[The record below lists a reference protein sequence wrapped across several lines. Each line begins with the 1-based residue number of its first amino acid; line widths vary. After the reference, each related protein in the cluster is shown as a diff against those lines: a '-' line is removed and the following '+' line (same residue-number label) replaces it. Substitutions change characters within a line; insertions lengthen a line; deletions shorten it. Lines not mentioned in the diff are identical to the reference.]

1 MKLHSNSRTRGRLC
15 LRPLAACLAV
25 TLSSGASATGHN
37 AYGEAMVTAI
47 RSNHVAHFAH
57 PSTVTSS
64 VTHLVTTCDD
74 PSPVPSTCAGS
85 TSGTLRKG
93 FLCGQNGDTID
104 LTQLQCSKITLSA
117 PLVSGQVTLTLV
129 GPGADKLTIDAAS
142 QSRAIVH
149 KGGLNDLLYVK
160 NLSIANGRYD
170 NPSDSGYGGC
180 IYSSGNVTLFNS
192 TVSSCYASA
201 PAGLAT
207 GGAIFAKGNA
217 SLNHATVSGGTASGA
232 AAAGGGIYAGGTV
245 ELNRSTVSGSMAK
258 SDGVAS
264 AGGIYASAVYVTY
277 STISGNAAD
286 AGGGIFAGHVYVF
299 DSTIAGNHADF
310 GSFGGIY
317 ARDTAEIFNST
328 ISGNSNSGDV
338 AGGLFVQNASALS
351 TDVRNTI
358 IANNKAGG
366 VELDVGTGAGVTIS
380 GDNNIIMAHQ
390 AGTTVPAGTIADDPM
405 LGPLQDNGGETR
417 TLALKPGSP
426 AIDKGGTT
434 QFSFDQRDSPRIVGS
449 KTDIGAFEFDPEH
462 IFANGFNL

>member
-1 MKLHSNSRTRGRLC
+1 MKLHSNFRTRGRLC

-37 AYGEAMVTAI
+37 SYGEAMVTAI

-286 AGGGIFAGHVYVF
+286 AGGGIFAGHIYVF

>member
-25 TLSSGASATGHN
+25 TLSSGASATGQN

-93 FLCGQNGDTID
+93 FLCGQNGDAID

-149 KGGLNDLLYVK
+149 KGGLNDVLYIN

-170 NPSDSGYGGC
+170 NPSGSGYGGC
-180 IYSSGNVTLFNS
+180 IYSSGNVTLHFS
-192 TVSSCYASA
+192 TVSSCYTGA
-201 PAGLAT
+201 PAGLAA
-207 GGAIFAKGNA
+207 GGAIFAKDTA
-217 SLNHATVSGGTASGA
+217 SFYYSTVIGGTASGA
-232 AAAGGGIYAGGTV
+232 AAAGGGIYAGTV
-245 ELNRSTVSGSMAK
+245 ELGHSTVSGNTAK

-264 AGGIYASAVYVTY
+264 AGGIYASIVYANY

-286 AGGGIFAGHVYVF
+286 AGGGIFASRVYVRN
-299 DSTIAGNHADF
+299 STIAGNHADF

-317 ARDTAEIFNST
+317 SRDTAEIFNGT
-328 ISGNSNSGDV
+328 ISGNSNAGDV
-338 AGGLFVQNASALS
+338 AGGLFVQNASASS
-351 TDVRNTI
+351 TDIQNTI

-380 GDNNIIMAHQ
+380 GHNNIIMARQ
-390 AGTTVPAGTIADDPM
+390 AGTTVPVDTIADDPM

-434 QFSFDQRDSPRIVGS
+434 GLSFDQRGSPRIVGS
-449 KTDIGAFEFDPEH
+449 EADIGAFEFDPDH